1 MKKQKE
7 RDSTMNNTQLGLL
20 CWLLELLLEYAP
32 LDIYKKALA
41 EAKALLLK
49 K

>member
-1 MKKQKE
+1 MKKRKE
-7 RDSTMNNTQLGLL
+7 REQTMNNTQLGLM

-32 LDIYKKALA
+32 LEVYKKALA

-49 K
+49 N

>member
-1 MKKQKE
+1 MKKRKE
-7 RDSTMNNTQLGLL
+7 REPTMNNTQLALVF
-20 CWLLELLLEYAP
+20 WLLDLLLEYAP
-32 LDIYKKALA
+32 LKVYKMPLA